1 MGANDVVT
9 QKDFEDLFACLMR
22 HGVKA
27 LVVGAHAVAF
37 HAKPR
42 YTKDVDVL
50 VEPAPENAERLVAA
64 LEEFGFGGIGLT
76 PHDFTREGRIV
87 QLGFPPSRIDLIT
100 SISGVTFAEAWAGRV
115 AGTYGSAEVMYIG
128 KADLIRAKK
137 AAGRP
142 QDLVDVATLTGP
154 ED

>member
-1 MGANDVVT
+1 
-9 QKDFEDLFACLMR
+9 MR

-42 YTKDVDVL
+42 YTKDIDIL
-50 VEPAPENAERLVAA
+50 VETTAENAGRLVAA

-76 PHDFTREGRIV
+76 AADFEGDGRIV
-87 QLGFPPSRIDLIT
+87 QLGFPPSRVDIIT
-100 SISGVTFAEAWAGRV
+100 SISGVTFAEAWAGRM
-115 AGTYGSAEVMYIG
+115 AGTYGNCEVAYIG
-128 KADLIRAKK
+128 KADLIRAKR

-142 QDLVDVATLTGP
+142 QDLVDVATLTEP
-154 ED
+154 EG